1 MRYESF
7 RLPGGM
13 RDQARGGLV
22 RIGKQRLILCDATLS
37 LIDKIGVIAEA
48 LAAIG
53 VDVIDL
59 PPVLRA
65 RIHGTRATPV
75 PRARLVLKPIVK
87 VRKTG

>member
-7 RLPGGM
+7 RLPRGA
-13 RDQARGGLV
+13 RDHARGGLI
-22 RIGKQRLILCDATLS
+22 RLGKQRLILCETTLP
-37 LIDKIGVIAEA
+37 LIDKIGLIAEA
-48 LAAIG
+48 LASIG

-65 RIHGTRATPV
+65 RIHHTRATPI
-75 PRARLVLKPIVK
+75 PRPKLVLKPIVK